1 MKFKGL
7 GWLLLLLLA
16 WFVFFAVA
24 TLAWTA
30 GVGWALGVLGVV
42 WGTFLL
48 ADVKQWVPLRDLAWA
63 AGVGFGLSVVRW
75 LEVPID
81 SVSGMARLFVLGG
94 YALCLAF
101 FALVAPA
108 LLGLLAQRFRPPAEP
123 EPPAGLPVEA
133 PASPEM
139 LRRWDPKD

>member
-1 MKFKGL
+1 MKFKSL

-16 WFVFFAVA
+16 WFVFFVVA
-24 TLAWTA
+24 TLAWTISI
-30 GVGWALGVLGVV
+30 GWALGVLGVV

-48 ADVKQWVPLRDLAWA
+48 ADVKRWVPLRDLAWA
-63 AGVGFGLSVVRW
+63 AGVGYGFSVVRW
-75 LEVPID
+75 LEVPVED
-81 SVSGMARLFVLGG
+81 APGLMRWLVLGG

-101 FALVAPA
+101 FALIAPA
-108 LLGLLAQRFRPPAEP
+108 LLGLFAQRFRPPAEP
-123 EPPAGLPVEA
+123 EPPVEA